1 MMFSALRLALFLAA
15 VGLFITQAALV
26 RAGESD
32 PDASETAL
40 KHITVTLQY
49 ELKANEQEGKAISG
63 KFEIEHDALQ
73 LPVYTLDGDDFLE
86 VIADPNTGAIAKT
99 EKIADADDLKDALG
113 QKAAMQRATVSLVV
127 AADAAAN
134 AEPWPTRGQHLSAT
148 ARRPSG
154 GRGDAFSN
162 GTGSI
167 FQDGNGEARLRATVP
182 IPSTFT
188 VRRGRREHRRPTA
201 STWD

>member
-73 LPVYTLDGDDFLE
+73 LSVYTLDGDDFLE

-113 QKAAMQRATVSLVV
+113 QKAAMQRATVSRVV
-127 AADAAAN
+127 TADVATNAN
-134 AEPWPTRGQHLSAT
+134 PGLRVVSIYPQLRDGHPVAEVTLLAMEQGAYFKMVTEKL
-148 ARRPSG
+148 
-154 GRGDAFSN
+154 D
-162 GTGSI
+162 
-167 FQDGNGEARLRATVP
+167 
-182 IPSTFT
+182 
-188 VRRGRREHRRPTA
+188 
-201 STWD
+201 

>member
-32 PDASETAL
+32 PDALETAL

-73 LPVYTLDGDDFLE
+73 LSVYTLDGDDFLE

-113 QKAAMQRATVSLVV
+113 QKAAMQRATVSLVA

-134 AEPWPTRGQHLSAT
+134 ANPGLRVV
-148 ARRPSG
+148 
-154 GRGDAFSN
+154 
-162 GTGSI
+162 SI
-167 FQDGNGEARLRATVP
+167 YPQLRDGHPVAEVTLLAMEQGAYFKMVTEKL
-182 IPSTFT
+182 
-188 VRRGRREHRRPTA
+188 
-201 STWD
+201 D